1 MDKGTQNALLYT
13 AGLAAVYL
21 GYKYYKKQQGLVQQA
36 PSTTAGNL
44 PMTTPAAMTQAT
56 KAPVSKKPASP
67 TFGGSS
73 SAYVAKVKILQT
85 LVGVKADGIIGPI
98 TQKAAATFGVNYPI
112 NATNVDKAIATV
124 TTAKSKAV
132 VTFPWWTKK

>member
-13 AGLAAVYL
+13 AGLAAVYM

>member
-44 PMTTPAAMTQAT
+44 PMTTPAAMTQAA
-56 KAPVSKKPASP
+56 KAPVSKAPASP

>member
-1 MDKGTQNALLYT
+1 MDKGTKNALMYT

-44 PMTTPAAMTQAT
+44 PTTTPAAMKQAGT
-56 KAPVSKKPASP
+56 KPVSKAPASP

-73 SAYVAKVKILQT
+73 SAYIAKTKILQT
-85 LVGVKADGIIGPI
+85 LVGVKADGIIGPM

-112 NATNVDKAIATV
+112 NATNIDKAIATV
-124 TTAKSKAV
+124 TTAKSKAAV
-132 VTFPWWTKK
+132 SFPWWTKK

>member
-1 MDKGTQNALLYT
+1 MDKGTKNALMYT

-56 KAPVSKKPASP
+56 KAPVSKAPTSP

-132 VTFPWWTKK
+132 VTFPWWTKI

>member
-44 PMTTPAAMTQAT
+44 PMTTPAAMTQAA

-112 NATNVDKAIATV
+112 NATNVDKTIATV